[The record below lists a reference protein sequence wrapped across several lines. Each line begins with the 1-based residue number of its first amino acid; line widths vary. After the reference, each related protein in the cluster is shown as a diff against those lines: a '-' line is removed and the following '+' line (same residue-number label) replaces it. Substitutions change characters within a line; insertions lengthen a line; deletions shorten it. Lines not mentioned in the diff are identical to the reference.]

1 MNGAATI
8 DITDVE
14 RKPHGRQDMQL
25 GRMLMVPWRST
36 HRALRWLSLVIV
48 ATCMLGAFAIGW
60 FTHGPRWWLGS
71 ALVYCF
77 GAGYAWAFWLST
89 ALLLAIDARKLRLPG
104 LQRAVHDSMLLYGL
118 LTIAAPA
125 LVLGALGADTLAV
138 ALLAGLA
145 MAGGLGFVL
154 LPRWCAMVMGFLPAL
169 SIGVRHLAHLPPWS
183 DPRWLAW
190 GALALFVLL
199 LADVLRWRQLLR
211 SDADNELGFS
221 SAMVMQLRRQG
232 AMSKWNGLQQLDSG
246 QLIRQRPD
254 WMQPR
259 ADLRRTGP
267 QAPVRAL
274 RVALGGWYLPKTLV
288 GHLRAAAPILL
299 PMLLVIPVL
308 AFMNAGEHHDRVRH
322 FVRHFVM
329 VSAMLGL
336 LGWISLFGGLMLSAM
351 TVLLVRQRW
360 QRTNAEL
367 PLLALLPGLGDAQSV
382 RRELLRSVFTTPAM
396 MQAMLLVVVL
406 VAALAMHMD
415 GLAVLLVAL
424 PQLAAVGVMVSQV
437 LCTLGGRKLPTWGE
451 WLVYTPFVLL
461 FFFSTFVPVTTLGR
475 HPWSGAILAE
485 PWLLAAWFVLALVL
499 VWLGRRGWRGLQA
512 RPHPFMPV

>member
-1 MNGAATI
+1 MRLN
-8 DITDVE
+8 DV
-14 RKPHGRQDMQL
+14 L
-25 GRMLMVPWRST
+25 LVPWRST

-48 ATCMLGAFAIGW
+48 TACILGAIAAGW
-60 FTHGPRWWLGS
+60 FTHAPRWWLVS
-71 ALVYCF
+71 TLVYCF

-89 ALLLAIDARKLRLPG
+89 ALVLAIDARKLRLPG
-104 LQRAVHDSMLLYGL
+104 LERAVHGSMLLYGL
-118 LTIAAPA
+118 LTIAVPA
-125 LVLGALGADTLAV
+125 LVLGALGGDAPVT

-169 SIGVRHLAHLPPWS
+169 SIGARHLAHLPPWS

-199 LADVLRWRQLLR
+199 LADALRWRQLLR

-267 QAPVRAL
+267 QSPVRAL

-308 AFMNAGEHHDRVRH
+308 AFMNAGEPRDRVTH
-322 FVRHFVM
+322 LALL
-329 VSAMLGL
+329 SAGLGL

-367 PLLALLPGLGDAQSV
+367 PLLALLPGLGDAQNV
-382 RRELLRSVFTTPAM
+382 QRELLRSVFTTPAV

-406 VAALAMHMD
+406 VTAFAMHLG

-424 PQLAAVGVMVSQV
+424 PQLAAVGMMVAQV

-451 WLVYTPFVLL
+451 WLVYAPFVLL
-461 FFFSTFVPVTTLGR
+461 FFLSTFVPVTTLGR
-475 HPWSGAILAE
+475 RPWSGAFLAE
-485 PWLLAAWFVLALVL
+485 SWMLAAWAVLALVL
-499 VWLGRRGWRGLQA
+499 AWIGRRGWRGLQA
-512 RPHPFMPV
+512 RPHPFISN